1 MATTLTT
8 SYQRISTINVTY
20 GQIRTYAKYNSQSMA
35 NNTTTISLKTTYYLS
50 QWIEFSSGTSTL
62 DGTSKSYGYTR
73 FNAGETTL
81 QEFTRTLTHN
91 ADGTSPTKTVST
103 SWTASFGG
111 GGSTSAQVVA
121 PKILRQ
127 ANITAADN
135 FTDEG
140 NPKITY
146 TNPAGNSVN
155 TLMACIT
162 TASDGTIR
170 VPYRDISKT
179 GTSYTF
185 NLTESERNTL
195 RSLTPNSTTLQVKFL
210 IRTNIGGT
218 NLYSSVERTMTIVN
232 GNPTF
237 SAAYL
242 DTNSTTTAITN
253 NNQKIIRNNS
263 TLQINTTNLSAKK
276 YATLSSIKT
285 VLNGVTYNGTISGT
299 TATFNIGT
307 LNVSSNT
314 TAAVTLTDSR
324 GLKTTQ
330 NLTIQVLDWVLPSAI
345 ITAQRENNFY
355 NPTTINVDASYSS
368 LDGENTLT
376 IQMRY
381 KKTTDSD
388 YGSYQTLQDD
398 TPTTVQLDNNYE
410 WNVQVLLTDRLG
422 TKTYNLLIER
432 GIPIAFFD
440 RKKRSLSIEK
450 FPANENSLEVAG
462 DVYVGTT
469 ANNNVI
475 NVLEKMQSRPRAET
489 TDANIT
495 HKWENNCAHMQFLI
509 ATNSMTS
516 NKPAGDGY
524 IIHCGWDNSGQYV
537 GQLFIPNQTATNR
550 PLQFRACTNGTW
562 GTWENLYREKVLYSN
577 SSGTN
582 ASFTLDENYTN
593 FTYLEILYGNSG
605 KTGTSSCRIKT
616 SVSGFDTSVY
626 AASGSG
632 TSAQF
637 WFNSTRWSLAN
648 NNKINLSSKKN
659 FVVNSNGT
667 TGMTDTSSIYIYEV
681 IGYR

>member
-8 SYQRISTINVTY
+8 SYQRISTISVTY
-20 GQIRTYAKYNSQSMA
+20 GEIRTYAKYNSQSMA
-35 NNTTTISLKTTYYLS
+35 NNTTTISLKTTYYLR

-62 DGTSKSYGYTR
+62 DGTSKGYGYTR

-81 QEFTRTLTHN
+81 QEFTRTLNHN

-146 TNPAGNSVN
+146 TNPAGNSVT

-195 RSLTPNSTTLQVKFL
+195 RSLTPNNTKLQVKFF

-368 LDGENTLT
+368 LDGLNTLT

-381 KKTTDSD
+381 KKTTDAD
-388 YGSYQTLQDD
+388 YGSYQTLQDN

-410 WNVQVLLTDRLG
+410 WNVQVLLTDRIG

-432 GIPIAFFD
+432 GIPIIFFD
-440 RKKRSLSIEK
+440 RLKRSVGVNK
-450 FPANENSLEVAG
+450 FPANGETFETKGNAEVNG
-462 DVYVGTT
+462 DFNVTGKLQGYTWDLSTNNTSDTWVPVMRGTT
-469 ANNNVI
+469 LEHRVIDAYVNNSNKYSTSEMRIGTWIDGSAIYRKVVSIGTLPSSSGAKNTAHGVSNMGTLVRIYGFAYSGGTRFPLPYTTNVNSSNIALYANNTNVI
-475 NVLEKMQSRPRAET
+475 VEVGQSR
-489 TDANIT
+489 
-495 HKWENNCAHMQFLI
+495 
-509 ATNSMTS
+509 SS
-516 NKPAGDGY
+516 Y
-524 IIHCGWDNSGQYV
+524 
-537 GQLFIPNQTATNR
+537 TAYAI
-550 PLQFRACTNGTW
+550 L
-562 GTWENLYREKVLYSN
+562 E
-577 SSGTN
+577 
-582 ASFTLDENYTN
+582 YT
-593 FTYLEILYGNSG
+593 
-605 KTGTSSCRIKT
+605 
-616 SVSGFDTSVY
+616 
-626 AASGSG
+626 
-632 TSAQF
+632 
-637 WFNSTRWSLAN
+637 
-648 NNKINLSSKKN
+648 KN
-659 FVVNSNGT
+659 
-667 TGMTDTSSIYIYEV
+667 
-681 IGYR
+681 

>member
-8 SYQRISTINVTY
+8 SYQRISTINVSY
-20 GQIRTYAKYNSQSMA
+20 GQIRTYAKYNSQSTA

-50 QWIEFSSGTSTL
+50 QWIQFSSGSSTL
-62 DGTSKSYGYTR
+62 DGTTKNYGNTR

-81 QEFTRTLTHN
+81 QEFTRTLNHN
-91 ADGTSPTKTVST
+91 SDGTSPTKTVST
-103 SWTASFGG
+103 SWSASFGG
-111 GGSTSAQVVA
+111 GGSTSASVVA

-127 ANITAADN
+127 ATITSAPDFN
-135 FTDEG
+135 DEQ
-140 NPKITY
+140 NPTIKY

-195 RSLTPNSTTLQVKFL
+195 RSLTPNSTTLQVKFF

-263 TLQINTTNLSAKK
+263 TLQVTVTNASAKK

-440 RKKRSLSIEK
+440 RKKRSLGIDC
-450 FPANENSLEVAG
+450 FPTDSESLEVNGENILTRIAG
-462 DVYVGTT
+462 YGQGANQVTGNWNTACGTASGFYMGQNLSNAPSGQT
-469 ANNNVI
+469 VNGWWWIIHLVHNDKYQRQIAFSFLNNVDMYTRI
-475 NVLEKMQSRPRAET
+475 MN
-489 TDANIT
+489 
-495 HKWENNCAHMQFLI
+495 
-509 ATNSMTS
+509 
-516 NKPAGDGY
+516 
-524 IIHCGWDNSGQYV
+524 
-537 GQLFIPNQTATNR
+537 
-550 PLQFRACTNGTW
+550 NGTW
-562 GTWENLYREKVLYSN
+562 NSWTLVGEKYSTSEQVIGTWTDGKPIYRKVISIGTLPGSSGAKNTAHEISNIGNLIRIYGFAYSGGTRFPLPYTTNVN
-577 SSGTN
+577 SSN
-582 ASFTLDENYTN
+582 IA
-593 FTYLEILYGNSG
+593 LY
-605 KTGTSSCRIKT
+605 
-616 SVSGFDTSVY
+616 
-626 AASGSG
+626 
-632 TSAQF
+632 
-637 WFNSTRWSLAN
+637 AN
-648 NNKINLSSKKN
+648 NTNVIVEVGQSRSAYTAYAILEYTKN
-659 FVVNSNGT
+659 
-667 TGMTDTSSIYIYEV
+667 
-681 IGYR
+681 